1 MCHKVRR
8 PGRAGRRTLAP
19 VELGPL
25 ATGRLLLRRWRPAD
39 AAPFAAMNADPLVMR
54 YYPAPLDRAASD
66 ALIERIEATFDER
79 GYGLWAL
86 ERRGDA
92 ELLGY
97 AGLWP
102 MRDDVPGAGG
112 LEVGWR
118 LAARHW
124 GHGYATEAAR
134 AAARAAF
141 TTLAVA
147 ELWSI
152 TAMRNRPSQAVMRR
166 IGMGW
171 YADFEHPALPPGD
184 ALRPHVCYHLPAPP
198 PRDR

>member
-1 MCHKVRR
+1 MD
-8 PGRAGRRTLAP
+8 RRTLAF
-19 VELGPL
+19 VDLGAL
-25 ATGRLLLRRWRPAD
+25 STQRLVLRRWRAAD

-66 ALIERIEATFDER
+66 ALIERIEATFDDR

-86 ERRGDA
+86 ERCGDG
-92 ELLGY
+92 EFIGY

-112 LEVGWR
+112 VEVGWR

-124 GHGYATEAAR
+124 GRGYATEAAR
-134 AAARAAF
+134 EAVRVAF
-141 TTLAVA
+141 TMLGLA

-152 TAMRNRPSQAVMRR
+152 TAVTNTQSQAVMRR
-166 IGMGW
+166 LGMRW

-184 ALRPHVCYHLPAPP
+184 ALRPHVCYHLPAAP